1 MRVNLEKE
9 NTIRD
14 NWWRVSLLM
23 LPPLVWVV
31 TNTRT
36 STNSYNGGGGVVVG
50 ASGKMKYGA
59 IPEF

>member
-1 MRVNLEKE
+1 
-9 NTIRD
+9 
-14 NWWRVSLLM
+14 M